1 MSVNQEDLDVDFVL
15 QHFNLWLFVNE
26 NMQPNNLNIESP
38 RCAVL
43 LHSLNSN

>member
-26 NMQPNNLNIESP
+26 NNPTI
-38 RCAVL
+38 
-43 LHSLNSN
+43 